1 MDTPKIDLEKLVKEA
16 IGELDVL
23 IKKETDK
30 ADELKK
36 AEAAAAEVLKK
47 EESSKEKSKEE
58 SKKEEEKSKE
68 ESMKKDD
75 ASASSPAPSPEASD
89 SSATPPASPEASDSQ
104 QDQDF
109 GSLEELLADL
119 DPEKLQDLMEKCK
132 MEMAKRSSP
141 APQAAPADMGS
152 PSAPAPSP
160 SASAPLQMS
169 EKDNAKVEELE
180 QKLAKSET
188 ETKKLQAGLEKVTE
202 LFEKMINKPVRKA
215 VTDINHVAKPGET
228 SLQKTE
234 AKPLTDKEIGLKLNS
249 ISRKPT
255 LTKNERDSIVDYCL
269 HKKGKETILKLIE
282 KES

>member
-30 ADELKK
+30 AEELKK
-36 AEAAAAEVLKK
+36 AEAAELAKK

-58 SKKEEEKSKE
+58 SSKEKE

-75 ASASSPAPSPEASD
+75 ASASAPAPSPEASD

-141 APQAAPADMGS
+141 SPEAAPADMGS
-152 PSAPAPSP
+152 ASPAAPAPSP

-215 VTDINHVAKPGET
+215 VTDINHVAKPGEG
-228 SLQKTE
+228 SLQKSE
-234 AKPLTDKEIGLKLNS
+234 DKKPLTDKEIHAKLTS

-255 LTKNERDSIVDYCL
+255 LTKNERDSIVDFYL